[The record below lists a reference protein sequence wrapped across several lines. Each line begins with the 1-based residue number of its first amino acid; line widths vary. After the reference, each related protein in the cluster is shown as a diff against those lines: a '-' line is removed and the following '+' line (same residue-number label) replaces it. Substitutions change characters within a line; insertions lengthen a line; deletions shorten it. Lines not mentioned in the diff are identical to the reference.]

1 MATASSSTTHT
12 SPGAGSSKPRPPPIP
27 IPAPQHYLA
36 PTSRVRI
43 RTPTRAATCDQE
55 VELGVYLS
63 KGKGKEPK
71 TPASILASA
80 SPSKTG
86 FSFHKSP
93 PASAILESEKAK
105 SFFLANSEWRTDIV
119 TFCSHARLDS
129 VLGRA
134 RITHVQARKSR
145 RPPFLHEYLLVFFT
159 AANNQRF
166 VMRLDRLGKIGW
178 SGPGLLGW
186 CAGRHG
192 QASNTAIQQ
201 VGVYHIQDS
210 QMGIDSPDGPWFAY
224 DGRWGSEPIATM
236 VGWPNVKETAE
247 QVSHHTKTATGHGG
261 PIPRLGDV
269 SRLLEAILLE
279 MPTYHLVTT
288 NCYFMTRSSLL
299 LLQRCFPNSF
309 ACFIGATSGELVA
322 SSDLAEP
329 IWAGLLRWYLPFV
342 ITVLLVY
349 FPLLVLAHYVFGNLL
364 GCQKVWVCPISEGP
378 GVDGTMEPIFIWTL
392 SNVSQ
397 GLRLGVHG
405 ILDVPLPIGLLH
417 AWMTA
422 LEIRMNNLVTRLSS
436 EYHKLE
442 HGMSGS
448 TLLAD
453 PKPFG
458 VAFQKAWLTLAAW
471 CGIGLVLAILVVGS
485 PLVIFSLFMLSLVA
499 GVVFNFKYASS
510 DLATNPEDIFGV
522 YAPEIIVCE
531 PESQPESEPVPS
543 TPQAGP
549 SK

>member
-1 MATASSSTTHT
+1 MVLTTRFQPLGYDQLLLHDPLFT
-12 SPGAGSSKPRPPPIP
+12 S
-27 IPAPQHYLA
+27 LA
-36 PTSRVRI
+36 PTLL
-43 RTPTRAATCDQE
+43 P
-55 VELGVYLS
+55 ELV
-63 KGKGKEPK
+63 
-71 TPASILASA
+71 
-80 SPSKTG
+80 
-86 FSFHKSP
+86 
-93 PASAILESEKAK
+93 
-105 SFFLANSEWRTDIV
+105 
-119 TFCSHARLDS
+119 
-129 VLGRA
+129 
-134 RITHVQARKSR
+134 
-145 RPPFLHEYLLVFFT
+145 
-159 AANNQRF
+159 
-166 VMRLDRLGKIGW
+166 
-178 SGPGLLGW
+178 
-186 CAGRHG
+186 
-192 QASNTAIQQ
+192 
-201 VGVYHIQDS
+201 
-210 QMGIDSPDGPWFAY
+210 
-224 DGRWGSEPIATM
+224 
-236 VGWPNVKETAE
+236 
-247 QVSHHTKTATGHGG
+247 
-261 PIPRLGDV
+261 
-269 SRLLEAILLE
+269 RLL
-279 MPTYHLVTT
+279 YW
-288 NCYFMTRSSLL
+288 
-299 LLQRCFPNSF
+299 
-309 ACFIGATSGELVA
+309 GTSGELVA

-342 ITVLLVY
+342 ITILLIY

-392 SNVSQ
+392 SNLSQ

-436 EYHKLE
+436 EYHELE

-448 TLLAD
+448 TLLVD
-453 PKPFG
+453 PYVSQIVSAYLLLLKLAYMRRKPFG

-471 CGIGLVLAILVVGS
+471 CGIGFVLAILLFIVVVGS